1 MLIGWILGIGFVL
14 GGVLL
19 GTPTPWSRRAA
30 LAGLGASAF
39 PVAWVV
45 LHGAGA
51 IVPGPAWLGSALLS
65 VGLHGVAATAG
76 AWIGQLLAMPA
87 PEPAPRVAVAQETLP
102 PPPPPLAVGDPLAE
116 EAASGQAG
124 LLRVLRDG
132 PDFHRAAAARALAI
146 PFAGSRQ
153 KALGE
158 ALLGVLD
165 GDADDEARAEAAIA
179 LSLVFALELDADAH
193 REGLPIPVGW
203 IDAAREAVAR
213 GG

>member
-1 MLIGWILGIGFVL
+1 MLIGWIVGIGLVL

-19 GTPTPWSRRAA
+19 GTPTPWARRAA
-30 LAGLGASAF
+30 LAGLGAAAF

-51 IVPGPAWLGSALLS
+51 AVPGPAWLGSALLS
-65 VGLHGVAATAG
+65 LGMHGAAAIAG
-76 AWIGQLLAMPA
+76 AWIGQLLVI
-87 PEPAPRVAVAQETLP
+87 PEPAARVVEEPAPLP
-102 PPPPPLAVGDPLAE
+102 PPPPPLPAGDPLAE

-158 ALLGVLD
+158 ALLAVLD
-165 GDADDEARAEAAIA
+165 GDADLEARAEAAIA
-179 LSLVFALELDADAH
+179 LSLVFALDLDADAH
-193 REGLPIPVGW
+193 REGLPIPAGW
-203 IDAAREAVAR
+203 IDAAREAVAL